1 MSKAFSEKMEQEYY
15 DERFLQEAAKLV
27 DSNLLEEL
35 NASQSIDVDK
45 VWLQNVRNQTQKS
58 IAKKQHRRNVLVALR
73 RIGRCAAI
81 FLLSVCLLFGGVYV
95 TVDAAREKI
104 NNYFFGNRNSRNAI
118 VLPVYWNTE
127 DFVLI
132 PIDWTCPI
140 YPTWIPEEYS
150 LAASGTQL
158 DRYWWLVYNP
168 PESILHS
175 ICIYIWDNT
184 YKPAIDME
192 FYEVVDNYTIQGVPA
207 TVFHDPKNGLY
218 SLIMVKND
226 YTIQIAGGV
235 AYTDILQIAESMEF

>member
-27 DSNLLEEL
+27 DSNLQEEL

-132 PIDWTCPI
+132 PIDWTSPI

-192 FYEVVDNYTIQGVPA
+192 SYEVVDNYTIQGVPA
-207 TVFHDPKNGLY
+207 TVFHDPKNGLH

>member
-15 DERFLQEAAKLV
+15 DERFLQEAARQV

-35 NASQSIDVDK
+35 NASQSMDVDE
-45 VWLQNVRNQTQKS
+45 VWLQNIKIRAHKS
-58 IAKKQHRRNVLVALR
+58 IVRKKRRRNGLTALR
-73 RIGRCAAI
+73 RMGCCAAI
-81 FLLSVCLLFGGVYV
+81 LLLTVCLLFGSVYV

-140 YPTWIPEEYS
+140 YPTWIPDEYS

-192 FYEVVDNYTIQGVPA
+192 AYEIVNDYTIQGVPA
-207 TVFHDPKNGLY
+207 TVFHDPKNELY
-218 SLIMVKND
+218 SLVMVKND

>member
-1 MSKAFSEKMEQEYY
+1 M
-15 DERFLQEAAKLV
+15 
-27 DSNLLEEL
+27 
-35 NASQSIDVDK
+35 
-45 VWLQNVRNQTQKS
+45 
-58 IAKKQHRRNVLVALR
+58 
-73 RIGRCAAI
+73 
-81 FLLSVCLLFGGVYV
+81 
-95 TVDAAREKI
+95 
-104 NNYFFGNRNSRNAI
+104 
-118 VLPVYWNTE
+118 
-127 DFVLI
+127 
-132 PIDWTCPI
+132 
-140 YPTWIPEEYS
+140 
-150 LAASGTQL
+150 AASGTQL

-192 FYEVVDNYTIQGVPA
+192 SYEVVDNYTIQGVPA

>member
-175 ICIYIWDNT
+175 ICIYIWD
-184 YKPAIDME
+184 
-192 FYEVVDNYTIQGVPA
+192 A
-207 TVFHDPKNGLY
+207 TQAL
-218 SLIMVKND
+218 SILIAPGKLPLR
-226 YTIQIAGGV
+226 Y
-235 AYTDILQIAESMEF
+235 AESERLRKSKPDKSRFPVLSSSQQAIRFPTK

>member
-15 DERFLQEAAKLV
+15 DERFLQEAARQV
-27 DSNLLEEL
+27 DFNLLEEL
-35 NASQSIDVDK
+35 NASQSMDVDE
-45 VWLQNVRNQTQKS
+45 VWLQNIKMRAHKS
-58 IAKKQHRRNVLVALR
+58 IVRKKRRRNGLTALR
-73 RIGRCAAI
+73 RMGRCAAI
-81 FLLSVCLLFGGVYV
+81 LLLTVCLLFGGVYV

-140 YPTWIPEEYS
+140 YPTWIPENYS

-184 YKPAIDME
+184 NKPAIDME
-192 FYEVVDNYTIQGVPA
+192 DYEVVAENTIQDVPA
-207 TVFHDPKNGLY
+207 TIFHDSKNEVY

-226 YTIQIAGGV
+226 YTIQILGDMS
-235 AYTDILQIAESMEF
+235 YTDIIQIAERMEF

>member
-15 DERFLQEAAKLV
+15 DERFLQEAARQV

-35 NASQSIDVDK
+35 NASQSMDVDE
-45 VWLQNVRNQTQKS
+45 VWLQNIKMRAHKS
-58 IAKKQHRRNVLVALR
+58 IVRKKRRRNGLTALHR
-73 RIGRCAAI
+73 MGRCAAI
-81 FLLSVCLLFGGVYV
+81 LLLTVCLLFGGVYV

-104 NNYFFGNRNSRNAI
+104 NNYFFGNKNSRNAI

-127 DFVLI
+127 DFILI

-140 YPTWIPEEYS
+140 YPTWIPDEYS
-150 LAASGTQL
+150 LAASGTQM
-158 DRYWWLVYNP
+158 DQYWWLIYNP

-175 ICIYIWDNT
+175 ICVYIWDNT

-192 FYEVVDNYTIQGVPA
+192 AYEIVNDYTIQGVPA
-207 TVFHDPKNGLY
+207 TVFHDPKNELY
-218 SLIMVKND
+218 SLVMVKND

>member
-15 DERFLQEAAKLV
+15 DERFLQEAARQV
-27 DSNLLEEL
+27 DFNLLEEL
-35 NASQSIDVDK
+35 NASQSMDVDE
-45 VWLQNVRNQTQKS
+45 VWLQNIKIRAHKS
-58 IAKKQHRRNVLVALR
+58 IVRKKRRRNGLTALR
-73 RIGRCAAI
+73 RMGCCAAI
-81 FLLSVCLLFGGVYV
+81 LLLTVCLLFGSVYV

-140 YPTWIPEEYS
+140 YPTWIPDEYS

-192 FYEVVDNYTIQGVPA
+192 AYEIVNDYTIQGVPA
-207 TVFHDPKNGLY
+207 TVFHDPKNELY
-218 SLIMVKND
+218 SLVMVKND

>member
-1 MSKAFSEKMEQEYY
+1 MNKAFSEKMEQEYY
-15 DERFLQEAAKLV
+15 DERFLQEAARQV

-35 NASQSIDVDK
+35 NASQSMDVDE
-45 VWLQNVRNQTQKS
+45 VWLQNIKMQAQKS
-58 IAKKQHRRNVLVALR
+58 IVRKKRRRNGLTALR
-73 RIGRCAAI
+73 RMGRCAAI
-81 FLLSVCLLFGGVYV
+81 LLLTVCLLFGGVYV

-140 YPTWIPEEYS
+140 YPTRIPEEYS
-150 LAASGTQL
+150 LVSSGTQM
-158 DRYWWLVYNP
+158 DQYWWLVYNP
-168 PESILHS
+168 KETILGS

-192 FYEVVDNYTIQGVPA
+192 SYDVIAENTVQGVPA
-207 TVFHDPKNGLY
+207 TIFHDPKNELY
-218 SLIMVKND
+218 ALVMVKND
-226 YTIQIAGGV
+226 FTIQILGDVSA
-235 AYTDILQIAESMEF
+235 TDIFQIAENMEF